1 MITDIFACSMAKK
14 SSSVVR
20 MESDTD
26 IFACSMAKKS
36 SSVVRMESVTGKG

>member
-1 MITDIFACSMAKK
+1 MTDIFACSMAKK

-20 MESDTD
+20 MENDAD

-36 SSVVRMESVTGKG
+36 NSVVLTSKSERVA